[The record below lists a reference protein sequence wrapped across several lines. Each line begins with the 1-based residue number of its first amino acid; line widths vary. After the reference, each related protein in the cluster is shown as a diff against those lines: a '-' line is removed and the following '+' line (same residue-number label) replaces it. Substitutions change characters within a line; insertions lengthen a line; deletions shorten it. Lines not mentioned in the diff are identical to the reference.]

1 MPRVLPSQVIAYLS
15 IGNQPLNITG
25 AGRSVLISALTSGY
39 LSGLVRLIEE
49 IPNEYITISGI
60 DYANLIFSV
69 ESIKNAVEH
78 WRPGQR
84 MALQPH
90 CGMGL
95 LELIHAALVK
105 CPDAVPS
112 PTTTELPF
120 VDDEEMRKSIRV
132 DLSSAASALRNGE
145 WKAATVLA
153 GSVCEALLLWAIPK
167 AKDYDPQEIKDSRG
181 NCCAPENL
189 ELAAFI
195 DRASALKI
203 ITTGT
208 RDIAHRARNY
218 RNLIHAGRARRLA
231 QDCDRASALAA
242 LAAAESIIRNLKMA
256 SEAANGLTLTDAQL
270 ASDASQYA
278 KK

>member
-1 MPRVLPSQVIAYLS
+1 MPRVLPSQVIEYLN
-15 IGNQPLNITG
+15 IGNRPRNITG
-25 AGRSVLISALTSGY
+25 AGRTVLINALTSGY
-39 LSGLVRLIEE
+39 LSGLVRLIQE
-49 IPNEYITISGI
+49 IPNEYIAISGR
-60 DYANLIFSV
+60 DYTNLIFSV

-78 WRPGQR
+78 WRPGQS

-90 CGMGL
+90 SGKDV
-95 LELIHAALVK
+95 LELIHSALVK
-105 CPDAVPS
+105 CPDAMPS

-120 VDDEEMRKSIRV
+120 VDDEEMRKSIRA

-167 AKDYDPQEIKDSRG
+167 AKDYDPQEIKDTRG

-270 ASDASQYA
+270 AGDASQYA

>member
-1 MPRVLPSQVIAYLS
+1 MPRVLPSQVVEYLS
-15 IGNQPLNITG
+15 IGNQPQNLKG
-25 AGRSVLISALTSGY
+25 AGNSVLISALTFGY

-49 IPNEYITISGI
+49 IPNEYITISGN
-60 DYANLIFSV
+60 DYANLILSV
-69 ESIKNAVEH
+69 ESIRNAVEH
-78 WRPGQR
+78 WRPGPNIV
-84 MALQPH
+84 LQPH
-90 CGMGL
+90 RGKGL

-105 CPDAVPS
+105 CPDAVPA
-112 PTTTELPF
+112 PTTTELQF
-120 VDDEEMRKSIRV
+120 VDDEAMRKSIRT

-167 AKDYDPQEIKDSRG
+167 AKDYDPQEIKNSRG
-181 NCCAPENL
+181 ECCAPENL

-218 RNLIHAGRARRLA
+218 RNLIHAGRSQRLA

-242 LAAAESIIRNLKMA
+242 LAAAETIIRNLKMA
-256 SEAANGLTLTDAQL
+256 SEGTNGLTLTDAQL
-270 ASDASQYA
+270 ANDASQYA